1 MNSLNPKLLLLGG
14 SHAEIPLILAAK
26 ELGYYVITTGNDQK
40 GLGHSYA
47 NKNIFADFSDK
58 KAMLELATT
67 EKIDAIC
74 SGCNDFALLSTAYVA
89 EKLSLPGHDSYE
101 IAKQIHHKDKYRK
114 LAESL
119 EIPTPKSIRI
129 STIEE
134 LEKNISSL
142 QFPIIIKP
150 VDLTGGKGI
159 QRADSIEEAKS
170 AFTIAM
176 EKTRENYCIAEEFIE
191 GKRHGFSCY
200 INQEKVVFY
209 FADNEQYFLNQYLV
223 SGANTPSTSSQN
235 TLEMLKE
242 YSERIAKKLHLVDGI
257 LHIQYI
263 EKDNGIPFIIEVCR
277 RPPGD
282 LYIKLVKHATQ
293 LDYPKMLVLAE
304 TGRANESLILDNF
317 SVFSPYR
324 KPRCVLRHCIMAK
337 EKGKIKG
344 IYFAKEIQN
353 KIIDLFLWYKEK
365 EFIEDPLH
373 DKAGIVFLSFDSE
386 NEMEYY
392 TENISDYIK
401 IIFE

>member
-47 NKNIFADFSDK
+47 DKNIFADFSDK
-58 KAMLELATT
+58 NAMLTLAST

-134 LEKNISSL
+134 LEKNIVSL

-150 VDLTGGKGI
+150 IDLTGGKGI
-159 QRADSIEEAKS
+159 QRADSIEEAKN
-170 AFTIAM
+170 AFNVAM
-176 EKTRENYCIAEEFIE
+176 KKTRENYCIAEEFIE
-191 GKRHGFSCY
+191 GSRHGFSCY
-200 INQEKVVFY
+200 ICKERVVFY

-223 SGANTPSTSSQN
+223 SGANTPSSSSRA

-277 RPPGD
+277 RSPGD
-282 LYIKLVKHATQ
+282 LYIKLVQYATGIN
-293 LDYPKMLVLAE
+293 YSKFIVMAE
-304 TGRANESLILDNF
+304 TGMNVSAILDAPTQGF
-317 SVFSPYR
+317 W
-324 KPRCVLRHCIMAK
+324 LRHCIMASRT
-337 EKGKIKG
+337 G
-344 IYFAKEIQN
+344 IIQQVSFAKEIQD
-353 KIIDLFLWYKEK
+353 KVIEKFLWYKPGENVLD
-365 EFIEDPLH
+365 FLH
-373 DKAGIVFLSFDSE
+373 YKAGIVFLKFQSE
-386 NEMEYY
+386 KEMAFY
-392 TENISDYIK
+392 TEKISEYIK
-401 IIFE
+401 IEFE

>member
-47 NKNIFADFSDK
+47 DKNIFADFSDK
-58 KAMLELATT
+58 NAMLTLAST

-134 LEKNISSL
+134 LEKNIVSL

-159 QRADSIEEAKS
+159 QRADSIEEAKN
-170 AFTIAM
+170 AFSVAIK
-176 EKTRENYCIAEEFIE
+176 KTRENYCIAEEFIE
-191 GKRHGFSCY
+191 GSRHGFSCY
-200 INQEKVVFY
+200 ISKEKVVFY

-277 RPPGD
+277 RSPGD
-282 LYIKLVKHATQ
+282 LYIKLVQYATGIN
-293 LDYPKMLVLAE
+293 YSKFIVMAE
-304 TGRANESLILDNF
+304 TGMDVSAILDAPTQGF
-317 SVFSPYR
+317 W
-324 KPRCVLRHCIMAK
+324 LRHCIMASHT
-337 EKGKIKG
+337 G
-344 IYFAKEIQN
+344 IIQQVSFAKEIQD
-353 KIIDLFLWYKEK
+353 KVIEKFLWYKPGENVL
-365 EFIEDPLH
+365 DLLH
-373 DKAGIVFLSFDSE
+373 YKAGIVFLKFQSE
-386 NEMEYY
+386 KEMAFY
-392 TENISDYIK
+392 TEKISEYIK
-401 IIFE
+401 IEFE

>member
-47 NKNIFADFSDK
+47 DKNIFADFSDK
-58 KAMLELATT
+58 NAMLTLAST

-134 LEKNISSL
+134 LEKNITSL

-159 QRADSIEEAKS
+159 QKADSIEEAKN
-170 AFTIAM
+170 AFSIAM
-176 EKTRENYCIAEEFIE
+176 KKTRENYCIAEEFIE
-191 GKRHGFSCY
+191 GSRHGFSCY
-200 INQEKVVFY
+200 ICKERVVFY

-223 SGANTPSTSSQN
+223 SGANTPSSSSRA

-277 RPPGD
+277 RSPGD
-282 LYIKLVKHATQ
+282 LYIKLVQYATGIN
-293 LDYPKMLVLAE
+293 YSKFIVMAE
-304 TGRANESLILDNF
+304 TGMDVSAILDAPTQGF
-317 SVFSPYR
+317 W
-324 KPRCVLRHCIMAK
+324 LRHCIMASRT
-337 EKGKIKG
+337 G
-344 IYFAKEIQN
+344 IIQQVSFAKEIQD
-353 KIIDLFLWYKEK
+353 KVIEKFLWYKPGENVP
-365 EFIEDPLH
+365 DLLH
-373 DKAGIVFLSFDSE
+373 YKAGIVFLKFQSE
-386 NEMEYY
+386 KEMAFY
-392 TENISDYIK
+392 TEKISEYIK
-401 IIFE
+401 IEFE

>member
-47 NKNIFADFSDK
+47 DKNIFADFSDK
-58 KAMLELATT
+58 NAMLTLAST

-134 LEKNISSL
+134 LKKNIVSL

-159 QRADSIEEAKS
+159 QRADSIEEAKN
-170 AFTIAM
+170 AFNVAM
-176 EKTRENYCIAEEFIE
+176 KKTRENYCIAEEFIE
-191 GKRHGFSCY
+191 GSRHGFSCY
-200 INQEKVVFY
+200 ISKERVVFY

-223 SGANTPSTSSQN
+223 SGANTPSSSSRA

-277 RPPGD
+277 RSPGD
-282 LYIKLVKHATQ
+282 LYIKLVQYATGIN
-293 LDYPKMLVLAE
+293 YSKFIVMAE
-304 TGRANESLILDNF
+304 TGMDVSAILDAPTQGF
-317 SVFSPYR
+317 W
-324 KPRCVLRHCIMAK
+324 LRHCIMASRT
-337 EKGKIKG
+337 G
-344 IYFAKEIQN
+344 IIQQVSFAKEIQD
-353 KIIDLFLWYKEK
+353 KVIEKFLWYKPGENVLD
-365 EFIEDPLH
+365 FLH
-373 DKAGIVFLSFDSE
+373 YKAGIVFLKFQSE
-386 NEMEYY
+386 KEMAFY
-392 TENISDYIK
+392 TEKISEYIK
-401 IIFE
+401 IEFE

>member
-47 NKNIFADFSDK
+47 DKNIFADFSDK
-58 KAMLELATT
+58 NAMLTLAST

-74 SGCNDFALLSTAYVA
+74 SGCNDFALLSTVYVA

-101 IAKQIHHKDKYRK
+101 TAKQIHHKDKYRK

-119 EIPTPKSIRI
+119 KIPTPKSIRI

-134 LEKNISSL
+134 LDKNIVSL

-159 QRADSIEEAKS
+159 QRADSIEEAKN
-170 AFTIAM
+170 AFNVAM
-176 EKTRENYCIAEEFIE
+176 KKTRENYCIAEEFIE
-191 GKRHGFSCY
+191 GSRHGFSCY
-200 INQEKVVFY
+200 ICKEKVVFY

-223 SGANTPSTSSQN
+223 SGANSPSSSSRA

-277 RPPGD
+277 RSPGD
-282 LYIKLVKHATQ
+282 LYIKLVQYATGIN
-293 LDYPKMLVLAE
+293 YSKFIVMAE
-304 TGRANESLILDNF
+304 TGMDVSAILDAPTQGF
-317 SVFSPYR
+317 W
-324 KPRCVLRHCIMAK
+324 LRHCIMTNRT
-337 EKGKIKG
+337 G
-344 IYFAKEIQN
+344 IIQQVSFAKEIQD
-353 KIIDLFLWYKEK
+353 KVIEKFLWYKSGENVL
-365 EFIEDPLH
+365 DLLH
-373 DKAGIVFLSFDSE
+373 YKAGIVFLKFQSE
-386 NEMEYY
+386 KEMAFY
-392 TENISDYIK
+392 TEKISEYIK
-401 IIFE
+401 IEFE

>member
-47 NKNIFADFSDK
+47 DKNIFADFSDK
-58 KAMLELATT
+58 NAMLTLAST

-134 LEKNISSL
+134 LEKNIVSL

-159 QRADSIEEAKS
+159 QRADSIEEAKN
-170 AFTIAM
+170 AFSVAM
-176 EKTRENYCIAEEFIE
+176 KKTRENYCIAEEFIE
-191 GKRHGFSCY
+191 GSRHGFSCY
-200 INQEKVVFY
+200 ISKEKVVFY

-277 RPPGD
+277 RSPGD
-282 LYIKLVKHATQ
+282 LYIKLVQYATGIN
-293 LDYPKMLVLAE
+293 YSKFIVMAE
-304 TGRANESLILDNF
+304 TGMDVSAILDAPTQGF
-317 SVFSPYR
+317 W
-324 KPRCVLRHCIMAK
+324 LRHCIMASRT
-337 EKGKIKG
+337 G
-344 IYFAKEIQN
+344 IIQQVSFAKEIQD
-353 KIIDLFLWYKEK
+353 KVIEKFLSYKPGENVLD
-365 EFIEDPLH
+365 FLH
-373 DKAGIVFLSFDSE
+373 YKAGIVFLKFQSE
-386 NEMEYY
+386 KEMAFY
-392 TENISDYIK
+392 TEKISEYIK
-401 IIFE
+401 IEFE

>member
-47 NKNIFADFSDK
+47 DKNIFADFSDK
-58 KAMLELATT
+58 NAMLTLAST

-134 LEKNISSL
+134 LKKNIVSL

-159 QRADSIEEAKS
+159 QRADSIEEAKN
-170 AFTIAM
+170 AFNVAM
-176 EKTRENYCIAEEFIE
+176 KKTRENYCIAEEFIE
-191 GKRHGFSCY
+191 GSRHGFSCY
-200 INQEKVVFY
+200 ISKERVVFY

-223 SGANTPSTSSQN
+223 SGANTPSSSSRA

-263 EKDNGIPFIIEVCR
+263 EKNNGIPFIIEVCR
-277 RPPGD
+277 RSPGD
-282 LYIKLVKHATQ
+282 LYIKLVQYATGIN
-293 LDYPKMLVLAE
+293 YSKFIVMAE
-304 TGRANESLILDNF
+304 TGMDVSAILDAPTQGF
-317 SVFSPYR
+317 W
-324 KPRCVLRHCIMAK
+324 LRHCIMASRT
-337 EKGKIKG
+337 G
-344 IYFAKEIQN
+344 IIQQVSFAKEIQD
-353 KIIDLFLWYKEK
+353 KVIEKFLWYKPGENVLD
-365 EFIEDPLH
+365 FLH
-373 DKAGIVFLSFDSE
+373 YKAGIVFLKFQSE
-386 NEMEYY
+386 KEMAFY
-392 TENISDYIK
+392 TEKISEYIK
-401 IIFE
+401 IEFE

>member
-26 ELGYYVITTGNDQK
+26 ELGYYVITTGNDPK

-47 NKNIFADFSDK
+47 DKNIFADFSDK
-58 KAMLELATT
+58 NAMLTLAST

-134 LEKNISSL
+134 LEKNIVSL

-159 QRADSIEEAKS
+159 QRADSIEEAKN
-170 AFTIAM
+170 AFNVAM
-176 EKTRENYCIAEEFIE
+176 KKTRENYCIAEEFIE
-191 GKRHGFSCY
+191 GSRHGFSCY
-200 INQEKVVFY
+200 ISKEKVVFY

-277 RPPGD
+277 RSPGD
-282 LYIKLVKHATQ
+282 LYIKLVQYATGIN
-293 LDYPKMLVLAE
+293 YSKFIVMAE
-304 TGRANESLILDNF
+304 TGMDVSAILDAPTQGF
-317 SVFSPYR
+317 W
-324 KPRCVLRHCIMAK
+324 LRHCIMASRT
-337 EKGKIKG
+337 G
-344 IYFAKEIQN
+344 IIQQVSFAKEIQD
-353 KIIDLFLWYKEK
+353 KVIEKFLSYKPGENVLD
-365 EFIEDPLH
+365 FLH
-373 DKAGIVFLSFDSE
+373 YKAGIVFLKFQSE
-386 NEMEYY
+386 KEMAFY
-392 TENISDYIK
+392 TEKISEYIK
-401 IIFE
+401 IEFE

>member
-47 NKNIFADFSDK
+47 DKNIFADFSDK
-58 KAMLELATT
+58 NAMLTLAST

-134 LEKNISSL
+134 LEKNIVSL

-159 QRADSIEEAKS
+159 QRADSIEEAKN
-170 AFTIAM
+170 AFNVAM
-176 EKTRENYCIAEEFIE
+176 KKTRENYCIAEEFIE
-191 GKRHGFSCY
+191 GSRHGFSCY
-200 INQEKVVFY
+200 ISKEKVVFY

-277 RPPGD
+277 RSPGD
-282 LYIKLVKHATQ
+282 LYIKLVQYATGIN
-293 LDYPKMLVLAE
+293 YSKFIVMAE
-304 TGRANESLILDNF
+304 TGMDVSAILDAPTQGF
-317 SVFSPYR
+317 W
-324 KPRCVLRHCIMAK
+324 LRHCIMASRT
-337 EKGKIKG
+337 G
-344 IYFAKEIQN
+344 IIQQVSFAKEIQD
-353 KIIDLFLWYKEK
+353 KVIEKFLSYKPGENVLD
-365 EFIEDPLH
+365 FLH
-373 DKAGIVFLSFDSE
+373 YKAGIVFLKFQSE
-386 NEMEYY
+386 KEMAFY
-392 TENISDYIK
+392 TEKISEYIK
-401 IIFE
+401 IEFE